1 MVKLPPLEIMRP
13 GRHIDDSGVAH
24 TFTQQDIDDIARGY
38 DPAVR
43 EAPLTVGHPE
53 HDRPAYGW
61 VEGLTVSAD
70 GRVVATSRDVE
81 AQFCEMVH
89 ARRFPKRSPAFYP
102 PTHPNNPTPG
112 RWYLRHV
119 AFLGAQPP
127 AISGLRDGQ
136 FADDGAGI
144 VCFSEPSPA
153 GDGQPRQQEHAMT
166 DEEKAALARAE
177 KAEADAKASA
187 ERAAAAE
194 AAANAAKE
202 QLAQFSE
209 QQRQARHV
217 SHVSFCEALA
227 QPNGEHAGKLLPKDV
242 QVAAAA
248 LDLLADAQPV
258 EFAEG
263 GATRKVNPVD
273 WLREHLIS
281 RAPVVQFGEF
291 APAGAVDGQRL
302 PPPKDDAELDA
313 RAKAY
318 AREHNVQYAEALS
331 AVASFTS

>member
-1 MVKLPPLEIMRP
+1 
-13 GRHIDDSGVAH
+13 
-24 TFTQQDIDDIARGY
+24 
-38 DPAVR
+38 
-43 EAPLTVGHPE
+43 
-53 HDRPAYGW
+53 
-61 VEGLTVSAD
+61 
-70 GRVVATSRDVE
+70 
-81 AQFCEMVH
+81 
-89 ARRFPKRSPAFYP
+89 
-102 PTHPNNPTPG
+102 
-112 RWYLRHV
+112 
-119 AFLGAQPP
+119 
-127 AISGLRDGQ
+127 
-136 FADDGAGI
+136 
-144 VCFSEPSPA
+144 
-153 GDGQPRQQEHAMT
+153 MT